1 MPKNKFQRGIDWE
14 SLRVQYLN
22 SDIDLYELSWEHSE
36 NDAHPVWDTLRKRAS
51 KEKWKVARA
60 EKNAKALLKARGT
73 GTLDIEV
80 TGELEQARRKL
91 IDAELTIHRHVEVA
105 DSFLKLYKGLMPR
118 VEKAF
123 ANVDIDVLEADPI
136 ALSTFTKN
144 MQSIAKEAIEIERRV
159 LGLSD
164 IKIDILKKIDAKVEV
179 TETNTTDLTS
189 LSDQELSQLYFE
201 SLKEAEV
208 VET

>member
-80 TGELEQARRKL
+80 TGELEAARRKL

-105 DSFLKLYKGLMPR
+105 DSFLKLYKGLMPK
-118 VEKAF
+118 VSKAF
-123 ANVDIDVLEADPI
+123 ETIDLDIFDADPI
-136 ALSTFTKN
+136 GLSNFTKN

-164 IKIDILKKIDAKVEV
+164 IKIDILKKIDATVE
-179 TETNTTDLTS
+179 TKDTSTPDLST
-189 LSDQELSQLYFE
+189 LSDQELSQMYFD

-208 VET
+208 VDK